1 MSDTKLSNEFQE
13 SINRLREKNEKSI
26 KVISKKHFMSKD
38 MVDKVLTKHPHWKI
52 ETECKWRKEAIRDAD
67 EYGDDANSV
76 DFWKSEY
83 VEIFN
88 DMMSQ
93 YHPYS
98 Y

>member
-67 EYGDDANSV
+67 EYGDDAHDEPVSSILVLIYKKIKDNYKV
-76 DFWKSEY
+76 
-83 VEIFN
+83 
-88 DMMSQ
+88 
-93 YHPYS
+93 
-98 Y
+98 